1 MVSDR
6 ARLRNVQALRAVAAV
21 AVVLAHLGGTTGI
34 EDTWLAG
41 DYGWLRPLHFPGN
54 AGVDLFFVISGLI
67 MVVTASRMTAGTA
80 SAGTF
85 LYRRATRIY
94 PVYWVATLPVL
105 ALFLLAPQMVNSSA
119 SAPPRILESL
129 LLLPQPGA
137 PLLLVGWTLTFELYF
152 YLVFALALLLPP
164 RRRPFVLGAWG
175 AVIVALA
182 FAFPTTTQPWLALV
196 SSPLS
201 LEFLF
206 GAVVGWLILQR
217 RFVSP
222 VAVTVVGGIAA
233 TAAIWLGGEAVTGGW
248 YRAVVVG
255 GLLAVFVYGVVGLE
269 ATDRLVAPRWLQ
281 TLGDASY
288 SLYLWHVLI
297 LAAMGRFLL
306 ARLPDNAVVHG
317 LALVFTFA
325 VVIVGS
331 LIAYRLIERPLLR
344 LFRGRQQRPGQAP
357 ASIADRTPAA
367 NASGN
372 SHAPKGP
379 PRSVSCHPRTSKKR
393 SAASRGAG

>member
-1 MVSDR
+1 MASTR
-6 ARLRNVQALRAVAAV
+6 ARLRNVQALRAVAAL

-41 DYGWLRPLHFPGN
+41 DYGWLRPLHLPGN

-67 MVVTASRMTAGTA
+67 MVVTAGRMAPGVG

-85 LYRRATRIY
+85 LYRRTTRIY
-94 PVYWVATLPVL
+94 PAYWAATLPVL
-105 ALFLLAPQMVNSSA
+105 ALFLVAPQMVNSSS

-129 LLLPQPGA
+129 LLLPQPGL

-152 YLVFALALLLPP
+152 YLVFSLALLLPP
-164 RRRPFVLGAWG
+164 RRRALLLGAWG
-175 AVIVALA
+175 VVIVTLA

-196 SSPLS
+196 SAPLS

-206 GAVVGWLILQR
+206 GAVVGWLILR
-217 RFVSP
+217 HRFVSP
-222 VAVTVVGGIAA
+222 VAVTVVGGAA
-233 TAAIWLGGEAVTGGW
+233 AAAAIWWGGDAVGGGW

-281 TLGDASY
+281 ALGDASY

-306 ARLPDNAVVHG
+306 SRLPDNAVVHA
-317 LALVFTFA
+317 LALVFTLA
-325 VVIVGS
+325 VVVAGS
-331 LIAYRLIERPLLR
+331 LVAYRLIERPLLR
-344 LFRGRQQRPGQAP
+344 LFRGREKRTGQPPTSMAE
-357 ASIADRTPAA
+357 RTPAT

-372 SHAPKGP
+372 SHAPK
-379 PRSVSCHPRTSKKR
+379 
-393 SAASRGAG
+393 

>member
-1 MVSDR
+1 MSSPR
-6 ARLRNVQALRAVAAV
+6 ARLQNVQALRAVAAL
-21 AVVLAHLGGTTGI
+21 AVVLAHLGGATGI

-67 MVVTASRMTAGTA
+67 MVVTAGRVTAGPA

-94 PVYWVATLPVL
+94 PTYWVATLPVL
-105 ALFLLAPQMVNSSA
+105 VLFLVAPQMVNSSA
-119 SAPPRILESL
+119 SAPPGILESL
-129 LLLPQPGA
+129 LLLPQAGA

-152 YLVFALALLLPP
+152 YLVFAAALLLPP
-164 RRRPFVLGAWG
+164 HRRVLVLGGW
-175 AVIVALA
+175 AVLIVALA
-182 FAFPTTTQPWLALV
+182 LAFPSASQPWLMLV

-206 GAVVGWLILQR
+206 GAVVGWLVLQR

-222 VAVTVVGGIAA
+222 VAVTVVGGAA
-233 TAAIWLGGEAVTGGW
+233 AAAAIWLGGEAVTGGW

-269 ATDRLVAPRWLQ
+269 AADRLVAPRWLR

-297 LAAMGRFLL
+297 LAAVGRFVLS
-306 ARLPDNAVVHG
+306 RLPDNPVVHG
-317 LALVFTFA
+317 LALIATFG
-325 VVIVGS
+325 VVLVGS
-331 LIAYRLIERPLLR
+331 LVAYRLVERPLLR
-344 LFRGRQQRPGQAP
+344 LFRGRERRPDQP
-357 ASIADRTPAA
+357 AAATAARTPAT

-372 SHAPKGP
+372 SHAPK
-379 PRSVSCHPRTSKKR
+379 
-393 SAASRGAG
+393 